1 MSNFVTLQILVL
13 YLYLQSQS
21 FSGNKL
27 LPSILCS
34 VEFMIQRAEKFGGTV
49 SFTSYEQLE
58 QAYAKE
64 EVFPLDLKNAVA
76 AELNKVLF

>member
-21 FSGNKL
+21 FSG
-27 LPSILCS
+27 PSILCS